1 MLYIAPLFWLGVL
14 ARRFGYVDYIALLA
28 ISKSL
33 QDNCNSLQADAQEA
47 LQWGQ
52 AKGITFD
59 PKKSELIHFTRQRA
73 DPPPASSPTVTT
85 STHVIQE
92 ATSPLR

>member
-1 MLYIAPLFWLGVL
+1 MLYIAPLFWLGVP
-14 ARRFGYVDYIALLA
+14 ARRFGYADDIALLA

-59 PKKSELIHFTRQRA
+59 PKKSELIHFTR
-73 DPPPASSPTVTT
+73 
-85 STHVIQE
+85 
-92 ATSPLR
+92 

>member
-1 MLYIAPLFWLGVL
+1 MLVY
-14 ARRFGYVDYIALLA
+14 RFGYIDNIVLFT

-33 QDNCNSLQADAQEA
+33 QDNCNSLQTDTQEA

-52 AKGITFD
+52 TEGITFN

-92 ATSPLR
+92 ATGPLH